1 MSLKKAHTPN
11 GITENTMD
19 FDILIDQSLSSFIS
33 ESGTNKVSNNNLLS
47 IINDFE
53 DGSWR
58 YQKFQRFIWD
68 NILQTALS
76 QQEREAL
83 IDGPSTSL
91 ALASKNLRLTD
102 KEKDISK
109 GSELAE
115 IFLYGIMRHHFKALP
130 VVPKIFYKQNSQDN
144 AKGADSVHIVVDN
157 NNFSLWFGEA
167 KFYNSIEDGRFD
179 AIIESVKNSIT
190 TEKLRKE
197 NSIILNTQD
206 LYDLIQDDDLKI
218 KISSALSP
226 DNSMD
231 NIKPL
236 LNIPIFILHE
246 CPITEKSYCLSEEY
260 KSSII
265 ELHKERSLSFFKKQH
280 EKIKSIYDYDKIKF
294 HLILFPVPK
303 KDIIVD
309 KFISN
314 VRFYKEQ

>member
-1 MSLKKAHTPN
+1 M
-11 GITENTMD
+11 E
-19 FDILIDQSLSSFIS
+19 FDILIDQSLATFVSQ
-33 ESGTNKVSNNNLLS
+33 SGTNKISNNNLLS
-47 IINDFE
+47 LINDFE
-53 DGSWR
+53 DGDWR
-58 YQKFQRFIWD
+58 YQKFHRFIWD

-76 QQEREAL
+76 RQERDAL
-83 IDGPSTSL
+83 IDGPGTSL

-102 KEKDISK
+102 SEKDISK

-144 AKGADSVHIVVDN
+144 AKGADSVHVIIDDD
-157 NNFSLWFGEA
+157 NFSLWFGEA

-179 AIIESVKNSIT
+179 TIITSVKNSIT

-206 LYDLIQDDDLKI
+206 LYDLIQDETLKLKI
-218 KISSALSP
+218 SNALSP

-246 CPITEKSYCLSEEY
+246 CPITENSNCLSETY

-265 ELHKERSLSFFKKQH
+265 ELHKERSQSFFKKHH
-280 EKIKSIYDYDKIKF
+280 EKIKDIYGYDKIKF

-303 KDIIVD
+303 KDTIIE
-309 KFISN
+309 KFVNS

>member
-1 MSLKKAHTPN
+1 M
-11 GITENTMD
+11 E
-19 FDILIDQSLSSFIS
+19 FDILIDQSLSSFVT
-33 ESGTNKVSNNNLLS
+33 ESGTSKITNNNLLS

-53 DGSWR
+53 DGCWR
-58 YQKFQRFIWD
+58 YQKFHRFIWD

-76 QQEREAL
+76 NKEREAL
-83 IDGPSTSL
+83 IGGPGTSL

-102 KEKDISK
+102 SEKDISK

-144 AKGADSVHIVVDN
+144 AKGADSVHVVIIDN
-157 NNFSLWFGEA
+157 DNFSLWFGEA

-179 AIIESVKNSIT
+179 TIITSAKNSIT

-206 LYDLIQDDDLKI
+206 LYDLVQDNALKLKI
-218 KISSALSP
+218 AKVLSS

-236 LNIPIFILHE
+236 INIPIFILHE
-246 CPITEKSYCLSEEY
+246 CPITENSNCLSDEY

-265 ELHKERSLSFFKKQH
+265 KLHKERSEAFFKKHH
-280 EKIKSIYDYDKIKF
+280 EKIKNIYGYEKIKF

-303 KDIIVD
+303 KDVIID
-309 KFISN
+309 KFLNS

>member
-1 MSLKKAHTPN
+1 
-11 GITENTMD
+11 MD
-19 FDILIDQSLSSFIS
+19 FDILIDQSLSNFVT
-33 ESGTNKVSNNNLLS
+33 ECGTSKISNNNLIS

-53 DGSWR
+53 DGDWR
-58 YQKFQRFIWD
+58 YQKFHRFIWD

-76 QQEREAL
+76 NREREAL
-83 IDGPSTSL
+83 IHGPGSSL

-102 KEKDISK
+102 SDKDISK

-130 VVPKIFYKQNSQDN
+130 VVPKIFYKQNNQDN
-144 AKGADSVHIVVDN
+144 AKGADSVHVVIIDN

-179 AIIESVKNSIT
+179 TIITSVKNSIT

-206 LYDLIQDDDLKI
+206 LYDLVPDEALRL

-246 CPITEKSYCLSEEY
+246 CPITESSNCLSDTY

-265 ELHKERSLSFFKKQH
+265 ESHKERAQVFFKKH
-280 EKIKSIYDYDKIKF
+280 HDKIKTIYGYDKIKF

-303 KDIIVD
+303 KDIIINKFVD
-309 KFISN
+309 S

>member
-1 MSLKKAHTPN
+1 
-11 GITENTMD
+11 MD
-19 FDILIDQSLSSFIS
+19 FDILIDQSLSSFVT
-33 ESGTNKVSNNNLLS
+33 ESGKDKISNNNLLS

-58 YQKFQRFIWD
+58 YQKFHRFIWD

-76 QQEREAL
+76 NQEREAL
-83 IDGPSTSL
+83 IDGPYTSL

-102 KEKDISK
+102 SEKDISK

-144 AKGADSVHIVVDN
+144 AKGADSVHVIIDN
-157 NNFSLWFGEA
+157 NDFSLWFGEA
-167 KFYNSIEDGRFD
+167 KFYNSIEDSRFD
-179 AIIESVKNSIT
+179 TIITSVKNSIT

-206 LYDLIQDDDLKI
+206 LYDLIKNEALKL
-218 KISSALSP
+218 KVSSVLSHSS
-226 DNSMD
+226 SMD

-246 CPITEKSYCLSEEY
+246 CPITENSSCLSDSY

-265 ELHKERSLSFFKKQH
+265 ELHKERSQAFFKKNQ
-280 EKIKSIYDYDKIKF
+280 EKIKDIYGHDKIKF

-303 KDIIVD
+303 KDIIID
-309 KFISN
+309 KFVST

>member
-1 MSLKKAHTPN
+1 
-11 GITENTMD
+11 MD
-19 FDILIDQSLSSFIS
+19 FDILIDQSLSSFVT
-33 ESGTNKVSNNNLLS
+33 ESGTSVISNNNLLS

-58 YQKFQRFIWD
+58 YQKFHRFIWD

-76 QQEREAL
+76 SQEREAL

-102 KEKDISK
+102 SDKDISK

-144 AKGADSVHIVVDN
+144 AKGADSVHIVILDN

-167 KFYNSIEDGRFD
+167 KFYNSIDDGRFD
-179 AIIESVKNSIT
+179 SIITSVKNSIT

-206 LYDLIQDDDLKI
+206 LYDLVKDEALKQ
-218 KISSALSP
+218 KISDALSS

-246 CPITEKSYCLSEEY
+246 CPITENSSCLSEKY
-260 KSSII
+260 KTSII
-265 ELHKERSLSFFKKQH
+265 ELHKERSQSFFRKNH
-280 EKIKSIYDYDKIKF
+280 EKIKSIYNHEKIKF

-303 KDIIVD
+303 KEIIINKFVD
-309 KFISN
+309 S